1 MFILTLHGQWDSD
14 LVSDIHIMDG
24 VTEEATGV
32 ILAIGDQDGDIRDGD
47 TQATG
52 DLVTATDTTI
62 THIATEEEV
71 QLLIMAEETT
81 LLTEISPQ
89 TEATTVTEI
98 TPTETILPTEVII
111 QQTDKTDTLILE
123 EALQTE
129 ELTIRQAQISQT
141 EEVLLRDKVIVTTIL
156 TEDQAAIQ
164 QPEITIAVI
173 TTPQQEAT
181 LLAHHVL

>member
-1 MFILTLHGQWDSD
+1 
-14 LVSDIHIMDG
+14 MDG

-32 ILAIGDQDGDIRDGD
+32 TLAIGDQDGDIRDGD
-47 TQATG
+47 TQDTG
-52 DLVTATDTTI
+52 DLVTATDTTT

-89 TEATTVTEI
+89 TEATTVTET
-98 TPTETILPTEVII
+98 TPTEAILPTEVII
-111 QQTDKTDTLILE
+111 QQTDKTDILILE

>member
-47 TQATG
+47 TQDTG
-52 DLVTATDTTI
+52 DLVTATDTTT

-71 QLLIMAEETT
+71 QLLIMEEETT

-111 QQTDKTDTLILE
+111 QQTDKTGILTLE
-123 EALQTE
+123 EVLQTE
-129 ELTIRQAQISQT
+129 ELIILQAQILQT
-141 EEVLLRDKVIVTTIL
+141 EEVLLRDKAIVTTIL
-156 TEDQAAIQ
+156 TEDQAATQ
-164 QPEITIAVI
+164 QPEITTAVI
-173 TTPQQEAT
+173 TAHQQEAT

>member
-32 ILAIGDQDGDIRDGD
+32 ILAIGDQDGD
-47 TQATG
+47 TQDTG
-52 DLVTATDTTI
+52 DLVTATDTTT

-71 QLLIMAEETT
+71 QLLIMAEETM
-81 LLTEISPQ
+81 LLTEISLQ
-89 TEATTVTEI
+89 TEVTTVTEI

-111 QQTDKTDTLILE
+111 QQTDKTDILILE